1 MSTVIASK
9 PFFCCTVAVQV
20 SKRVYFSLYVH
31 CPTSYQAAPPRNVFI
46 AFYRRKTR
54 MEVTPDDELV
64 GKRKARFLDAFWRQL
79 HTFAVPVLNTFGSV
93 GKTKDDEPAGLLT
106 KTD

>member
-1 MSTVIASK
+1 
-9 PFFCCTVAVQV
+9 
-20 SKRVYFSLYVH
+20 
-31 CPTSYQAAPPRNVFI
+31 
-46 AFYRRKTR
+46 

-106 KTD
+106 KTDAALGLDMYGKLPYTHDRGAIWLL